1 MKIWAGVNDAG
12 FAIMNSASYNIEEN
26 DEEADGQFMRLAL
39 QTCTSLSEFQA
50 LLDRTNPGGR
60 AVASNFGVIDARG
73 GAAYF
78 ETSPKAYQR
87 FDATDPAL
95 APQGFLVRSNFSD
108 SGDDQRGSGTLRRRR
123 ASALLGAAASARTLD
138 APLLLSRIARDVA
151 NEALGSDPLGTAA
164 AAGPYAY
171 VGDSIC
177 RDATS
182 AAFVIAGV
190 KPGENALLA
199 TLWVILGQPITGV
212 AVPAWVAARG
222 VPAEIAAAPGPAPL
236 TQAFDA
242 VKAVFYP
249 ATRGELKRFVSVD
262 ALRANDRRL
271 VDGLLAIERKN
282 VAAAGQALDAWRKAA
297 PRAVAA
303 APSAP
308 ACTTAVISGSATADG
323 QFMRLALQTCT
334 SLSESKALL
343 DRTNPGGR
351 AVASN
356 FGVIDAKGGAAY
368 FETSPKAYQR
378 FDATDPTLAPQG
390 YLVRSSFSDSGDDQ
404 RGSGTLRRRRAS
416 ALRGAAA
423 SARTLDAPLLLSRI
437 ARDVANEALGAWR
450 KVAPA
455 PEATR
460 AVQDEIA
467 RRTLR
472 EARALVA
479 P

>member
-1 MKIWAGVNDAG
+1 MLPRTPGRAVLALTALVAVAVAAAPSVPACTTAVISGSATADGRPILWKNRDADNLANQLVFNDDGRHAFVGLVDTGDAAGMKIWAGVNDAG

-39 QTCTSLSEFQA
+39 QTCASLAEFQA
-50 LLDRTNPGGR
+50 LLERTNPGGR
-60 AVASNFGVIDARG
+60 AVASNFGVLDARG

-78 ETSPKAYQR
+78 ETSPKAYKR

-123 ASALLGAAASARTLD
+123 ASALLGAAASAKTLD

-151 NEALGSDPLGTAA
+151 NEALGSDPLGSAA
-164 AAGPYAY
+164 AAGRFAY

-190 KPGENALLA
+190 KPGEDPLLA

-297 PRAVAA
+297 P
-303 APSAP
+303 
-308 ACTTAVISGSATADG
+308 
-323 QFMRLALQTCT
+323 
-334 SLSESKALL
+334 
-343 DRTNPGGR
+343 
-351 AVASN
+351 
-356 FGVIDAKGGAAY
+356 
-368 FETSPKAYQR
+368 
-378 FDATDPTLAPQG
+378 
-390 YLVRSSFSDSGDDQ
+390 
-404 RGSGTLRRRRAS
+404 
-416 ALRGAAA
+416 
-423 SARTLDAPLLLSRI
+423 
-437 ARDVANEALGAWR
+437 
-450 KVAPA
+450 A
-455 PEATR
+455 PEAVR
-460 AVQDEIA
+460 AVQDGIA
-467 RRTLR
+467 RRTLQ
-472 EARALVA
+472 EARALLA